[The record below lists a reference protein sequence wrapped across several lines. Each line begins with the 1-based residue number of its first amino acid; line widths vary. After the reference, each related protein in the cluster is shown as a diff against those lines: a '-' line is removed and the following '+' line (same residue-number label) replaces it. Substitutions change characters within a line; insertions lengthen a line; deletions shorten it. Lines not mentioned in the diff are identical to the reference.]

1 MKNMIKKALE
11 YLVELGAANVTDVTL
26 PDGTVQTY
34 SDKPL
39 SRIEKHIPRA
49 DEVMK

>member
-1 MKNMIKKALE
+1 MDNLKDALQ
-11 YLVELGAANVTDVTL
+11 YIVELGEAKVKDVAL

-39 SRIEKHIPRA
+39 EDA
-49 DEVMK
+49 